1 MSLFIATSVLIQNL
15 FAKVYSG
22 SNWEYASSVVQT
34 NQGGYVVAGY
44 TWSFGAG
51 NSDFLLLNLNPDGSL
66 AWAKTYGGS
75 NDDYAYSIIKTM
87 DGEYVVAGWTE
98 SFGMGYSDFLILKID
113 QNGAILWGWTFG
125 DVNQDECYSIIQ
137 TPDGG
142 FALAGWTTSFGA
154 GAADLLVLKLNPDG
168 SLAWARTFGGAN
180 NDYSRSIIQTPDGG
194 FALAGWTTSFGAG
207 AADLLVL
214 KLNPDG
220 SLAWARTFGGASY
233 EWAYSINNTA
243 DGDYVVTGE
252 TFSFGMGD
260 DDFIMLKLA
269 PDGSLIWARTFGRTK
284 GDEAFSVIQT
294 SDGGYVFAGWAEFFA
309 LGNWDFLVLKVDE
322 NGDYSGCVQTCSPTI
337 GTPTLNTSSPTGGSP
352 CSPNAL
358 IPTPTITTPTLT
370 ITDACPPLKL
380 SEDLLE
386 RGYKITCTPLLGGA
400 LFLSPEEIPINIYSA
415 DGRLAYSGSLK
426 RGETRVPLEQG
437 VYFWITRNQ
446 KGKAVVR

>member
-125 DVNQDECYSIIQ
+125 DVNQDECY
-137 TPDGG
+137 
-142 FALAGWTTSFGA
+142 
-154 GAADLLVLKLNPDG
+154 
-168 SLAWARTFGGAN
+168 
-180 NDYSRSIIQTPDGG
+180 SIIQTPDGG